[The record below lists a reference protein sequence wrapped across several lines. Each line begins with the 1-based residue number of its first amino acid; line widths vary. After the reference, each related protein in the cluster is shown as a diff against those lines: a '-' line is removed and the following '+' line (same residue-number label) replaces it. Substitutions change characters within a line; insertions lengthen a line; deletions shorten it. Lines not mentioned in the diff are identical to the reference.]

1 MSAKASDRTVSLFT
15 ESAQIYCP
23 YCGEKIE
30 VIIDASV
37 EQQHYTEDCSVC
49 CRPMELTIT
58 VAGNEILVSAR
69 RDDE

>member
-1 MSAKASDRTVSLFT
+1 MLTETVAL
-15 ESAQIYCP
+15 YCP

-30 VIIDASV
+30 IIVDGSI
-37 EQQHYTEDCSVC
+37 EQQRYTEDCSVC

-58 VAGNEILVSAR
+58 VMGDDISVIAQ